1 MTTLLLAIRL
11 IEFASRITTIIFVI
25 AFFGVFARTAN
36 AEDTATQKGVAAC
49 PPGAI
54 VLFDS
59 GTEHQFVS
67 MAGTAVDWPVE
78 NGAIVSTTGP
88 SLMKNHI
95 VSRLHF
101 RNAQIHVEFLLP
113 SASTGNSGIYI
124 HGHYEMQ
131 IINSL
136 GKSKLTESDMGALY
150 GFAPPLAN
158 ACFAPG
164 CWQTYDILF
173 RAPVR
178 DSLDTIVEPGLISAT
193 LNGQKV
199 QDSVRF
205 GEPRSK
211 YHPFRYDTTPY
222 LKEILSRQ
230 RRTMT
235 GPLFLQDHDSPVRF
249 RNIWV
254 LPLDN
259 CAFMYDVNGAIE
271 KK

>member
-1 MTTLLLAIRL
+1 MTALLLVIRL
-11 IEFASRITTIIFVI
+11 IEIASRITTIIFVI
-25 AFFGVFARTAN
+25 AFFGVFARPAN
-36 AEDTATQKGVAAC
+36 AEDTATQKGIAAC

-54 VLFDS
+54 VLFD
-59 GTEHQFVS
+59 GGMEHQFVS
-67 MAGTAVDWPVE
+67 MAGTAANWPVE

-88 SLMKNHI
+88 SPMRNHL

-113 SASTGNSGIYI
+113 SASTGNSGIYV

-131 IINSL
+131 IINSPD
-136 GKSKLTESDMGALY
+136 KNKPTASDMGALY
-150 GFAPPLAN
+150 GFAPPLVN
-158 ACFAPG
+158 ACLEPG

-178 DSLDTIVEPGLISAT
+178 DSRGTIIEPGSISAS

-199 QDSVRF
+199 QDNVRF
-205 GEPRSK
+205 GEPRSE
-211 YHPFRYDTTPY
+211 YHPFRYGTTPY

-230 RRTMT
+230 RCTMT

-259 CAFMYDVNGAIE
+259 CAFMYDVNGVIE